1 MLVLSPSTPSSGS
14 SPKLVLRPTRPFQAA
29 GTRTEPPV
37 SEPMAA
43 AARPRE
49 TETAAPEDD
58 PPGMRATELSKGFD
72 GVPNLGFSPRM
83 EKANSV
89 WLVLPRQT
97 RPARVARA
105 STVASHAEIR
115 SAKAGV
121 PWLVTSPALS

>member
-1 MLVLSPSTPSSGS
+1 MLVLRPSTPSSDS
-14 SPKLVLRPTRPFQAA
+14 RPKLVLRPTRPFQAA

-49 TETAAPEDD
+49 TETAAPEDE
-58 PPGMRATELSKGFD
+58 PPGMRAAASSKGLG
-72 GVPNLGFSPRM
+72 GVPIFGFSPRM

-89 WLVLPRQT
+89 WLVLPRHT
-97 RPARVARA
+97 SPARVARA
-105 STVASHAEIR
+105 STLASLAATR
-115 SAKAGV
+115 SASAGV